1 MIFLDDASVYVFRAY
16 HSVLPDMR
24 DRDGNPTHA
33 VFGFARFLGDLIERM
48 RPRYMAVA
56 FDQRR
61 ADSYRSRIYPAYKAN
76 RERAPQDLVLQF
88 ERCRELCR
96 HLGVAMFVDP
106 EYEADDLIGTLA
118 SLMRDEGMRSAFITR
133 DKDLAQLMRSGDLF
147 WDFGAREQFGYHD
160 IERHFG
166 VAPERSAYIT
176 RDKDLAQ
183 LVRNGD
189 LYWDFGARGQFGYH
203 DIERYFGVA
212 PERFADYLALTGDDV
227 DNIPGVPGVGHRTA
241 ASLMKCFASLEEM
254 YDDLGRV
261 AGLKLRG
268 AGALAR
274 KLTEHRETVYLSR
287 RLTRIA
293 CDLKLGIEPEGL
305 RRRTPDLAGLGGL
318 YDHLG
323 FGPFLRR
330 QGERL
335 AQLPA

>member
-1 MIFLDDASVYVFRAY
+1 MIFLVDASVYVFRAY

-76 RERAPQDLVLQF
+76 RDRAPQDLVLQF

-106 EYEADDLIGTLA
+106 DYEADDLIGTLA
-118 SLMRDEGMRSAFITR
+118 SLMREEGMRSAFITR

-147 WDFGAREQFGYHD
+147 WDFGAREQFAYHD
-160 IERHFG
+160 IERH
-166 VAPERSAYIT
+166 
-176 RDKDLAQ
+176 
-183 LVRNGD
+183 
-189 LYWDFGARGQFGYH
+189 
-203 DIERYFGVA
+203 FGVA

-241 ASLMKCFASLEEM
+241 ASLMKCFASLDEM
-254 YDDLGRV
+254 YGDLGRV

-305 RRRTPDLAGLGGL
+305 RRRTPDLAGLAGL

>member
-1 MIFLDDASVYVFRAY
+1 MIFLIDASVYVFRAY
-16 HSVLPDMR
+16 HSMLPEMR
-24 DRDGNPTHA
+24 DRDGNPMHA
-33 VFGFARFLGDLIERM
+33 VFGFARFLGDLIERV
-48 RPRYMAVA
+48 RPTHIAVA

-61 ADSYRSRIYPAYKAN
+61 ASSYRNRIYPAYKAN
-76 RERAPQDLVLQF
+76 RERAPADLVLQF

-118 SLMRDEGMRSAFITR
+118 ALMRAQGMRAAYITR
-133 DKDLAQLMRSGDLF
+133 DKDLAQLMRDGDVF
-147 WDFGAREQFGYHD
+147 WDY
-160 IERHFG
+160 
-166 VAPERSAYIT
+166 
-176 RDKDLAQ
+176 
-183 LVRNGD
+183 
-189 LYWDFGARGQFGYH
+189 GARGQFGYH
-203 DIERYFGVA
+203 DIERHFGVA

-241 ASLMKCFASLEEM
+241 ASLMQAFDSL
-254 YDDLGRV
+254 DDLYGNLARV
-261 AGLKLRG
+261 AQLRLRG
-268 AGALAR
+268 AGTLAQ
-274 KLTEHRETVYLSR
+274 KLTEHREAVYLSR

-293 CDLKLGIEPEGL
+293 CDLQLDVGPAGL
-305 RRRTPDLAGLGGL
+305 RRRAPDMPALSAL